1 MYLLTSWQIDGETVA
16 TVTDFIFLGSKITA
30 DGDCSHEIKRHLF
43 LGKKAMTKWHCIKN
57 QRHYFANKGL
67 YNRSYGFSSN
77 HVWMWESDH
86 IEGWM
91 LNNRCF
97 WTVVI
102 EKTLKCPLH
111 SKEIKPINPKENQP
125 WIFIR
130 RNVAESEALTLFS
143 AWCEEKTLILGK
155 IVVRRRRGW
164 QRMRWL
170 DGSITDSTD
179 MGLGGPRELVMDTE
193 AWHAVVHGV
202 TKSRTRLSD
211 WTKLIQSKESDMTEW
226 LSLSLSFLRLQRD
239 ISFPL

>member
-30 DGDCSHEIKRHLF
+30 DGDCSHEIKRHLS

-67 YNRSYGFSSN
+67 YNWSYGFSSN

-91 LNNRCF
+91 PNNRCF

-102 EKTLKCPLH
+102 EKTLKCPLY
-111 SKEIKPINPKENQP
+111 SKEIKSINPKENQP
-125 WIFIR
+125 WIFIK

-155 IVVRRRRGW
+155 SVVRRRRGR

-170 DGSITDSTD
+170 DGITDLMD
-179 MGLGGPRELVMDTE
+179 MGLGGLRELVMDRE
-193 AWHAVVHGV
+193 AWHALVHGV
-202 TKSRTRLSD
+202 AKSRTWLSD
-211 WTKLIQSKESDMTEW
+211 WTELIQSKESDMTEW

-239 ISFPL
+239 ISFLL